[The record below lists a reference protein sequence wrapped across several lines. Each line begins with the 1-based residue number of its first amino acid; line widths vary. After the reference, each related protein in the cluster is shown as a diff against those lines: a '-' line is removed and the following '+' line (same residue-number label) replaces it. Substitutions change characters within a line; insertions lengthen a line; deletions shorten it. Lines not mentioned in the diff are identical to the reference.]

1 MNILGEIL
9 RCIRCSEPSSYTPLD
24 QVGPTW
30 MSARWRPH
38 IKCMHEFFFF
48 QFFERSQCEICPL
61 PFGCSIGIDLI
72 YVHIMNLDKNV
83 SFLLTTRTKV
93 SKSLGTS
100 INNMWSKI
108 KSTIPNIQK
117 IASTFRT
124 PDHSLHDLS
133 DLRKTHMVCIE
144 IKPSSAWFL
153 SFSFPA
159 TLYDKGPHMGK
170 IWPPFLAHMSL
181 LSLAIYME

>member
-1 MNILGEIL
+1 ML
-9 RCIRCSEPSSYTPLD
+9 
-24 QVGPTW
+24 
-30 MSARWRPH
+30 ARWRPH
-38 IKCMHEFFFF
+38 IECMHEIFFFSIF
-48 QFFERSQCEICPL
+48 WAILCEIRPL
-61 PFGCSIGIDLI
+61 PFGCIIGIDLT

-83 SFLLTTRTKV
+83 SFLLTPRTKV

-117 IASTFRT
+117 IARTSRT
-124 PDHSLHDLS
+124 PDQSLHDLR

-144 IKPSSAWFL
+144 IKPWSAWFL

-159 TLYDKGPHMGK
+159 TVYDKGPNMGE
-170 IWPPFLAHMSL
+170 IWPPFIAHMSL
-181 LSLAIYME
+181 LPLAIYME